1 MPEDVIVKIEGL
13 DITVSRPKIGIGLTV
28 GRTVNTEFFK
38 MLLARFDEWS
48 KTYVLAILIDSTIPI
63 DLSRNNVANL
73 AKQNN
78 CDYIFFIDSDV
89 LIEEGHLERLLSH
102 DKDVVSGVYYK
113 KTPLYEPL
121 PRKQVAENLY
131 LHIEPEG
138 NDIIEID
145 GTGLGCVLVKMS
157 VFDKIPYPWFE
168 FKYHNIHGKWD
179 QLSEDLYFFQKLQN
193 TGIKIYCDPIVQCSH
208 IGTVTTPNLSKAY
221 KNSRV
226 LLSKEKDKIVAELS
240 EFVGILPKDVYS
252 RWQAPVELVAKEYK
266 EFMSQDHHNPKDF
279 YKTSKRYIFD
289 LTWWHVY
296 QKYKFDVDLV
306 KSIKDDHPN
315 AKKILDF
322 GSGCGQNAIILAE
335 AGYDV
340 TMADY
345 NGYTFDFAKFRSK
358 KRGLNIKCCDIE
370 KPIDDKFDIILAF
383 NVLEHVPD
391 KEFEKT
397 VYLLKDLKQN
407 GGKILT
413 TISFGTQ
420 RGLYPMRY
428 ETSPEK
434 VKMIETLN
442 E

>member
-28 GRTVNTEFFK
+28 GRTINTEFFK

-48 KTYVLAILIDSTIPI
+48 KTYFIAILIDSIIPI
-63 DLSRNNVANL
+63 DLSRNNIVNL

-102 DKDVVSGVYYK
+102 DKDVVSGIYYK
-113 KTPLYEPL
+113 KTPLYDPL
-121 PRKQVAENLY
+121 PRRQVAENLY
-131 LHIEPEG
+131 VHIEPEG
-138 NDIIEID
+138 SDIIEID

-157 VFDKIPYPWFE
+157 VFDKIHYPWFE
-168 FKYHNIHGKWD
+168 FKYHNVHGKWD

-193 TGIKIYCDPIVQCSH
+193 VGTKIYCDPIVQCSH
-208 IGTVTTPNLSKAY
+208 IGSVTTPNLSKAY

-226 LLSKEKDKIVAELS
+226 LFSKEKDKIVTELS

-252 RWQAPVELVAKEYK
+252 RWQTPTESVAKEYK
-266 EFMSQDHHNPKDF
+266 EFMNQDHHSPKDF
-279 YKTSKRYIFD
+279 YKTSKHYIFD
-289 LTWWHVY
+289 LTGWHINR
-296 QKYKFDVDLV
+296 YKFDVDLV
-306 KSIKDDHPN
+306 RSIKEEYPN

-322 GSGCGQNAIILAE
+322 GSGCGQNAIMLAE
-335 AGYDV
+335 AGYDISMV
-340 TMADY
+340 DY
-345 NGYTFDFAKFRSK
+345 EGYTSEFAKFRAK
-358 KRGLNIKCCDIE
+358 KRGLNIKCYDIE

-383 NVLEHVPD
+383 DVLEHIPD
-391 KEFEKT
+391 IEFEKT
-397 VYLLKDLKQN
+397 IYLLKTLKQN

-413 TISFGTQ
+413 TVSFGTQ
-420 RGLYPMRY
+420 GGIHPMHY